1 MEALPHGC
9 VEIFLD
15 PGEYYFGDD
24 MTRIRTLLGSCIAV
38 TMWHPRRRIGGMC
51 HFLLPERGHGAA
63 AEPDGRY
70 GVEAI
75 GMLIRD
81 AEAAGT
87 NPRDYQFK
95 VFGGG
100 NMFPDFFP
108 VRREGNVGSKNI
120 DCAQRYLED
129 AGFAIEVKE
138 AENND
143 RVLAGRALIAPGG
156 KHMMV
161 KRSGAYYYVE
171 VRDGPLVN
179 RHRPSVDVLFRSV
192 AHCAGK
198 NALGVI
204 MTGMGD
210 DGARGLKEL
219 RDTGAH
225 TVAQDEATCVVFG
238 MPKEAIKLG
247 AAERVLPLQNISTE
261 ILRAA

>member
-108 VRREGNVGSKNI
+108 AKREGNVGSKNI

-129 AGFAIEVKE
+129 AGFAIE
-138 AENND
+138 AQH
-143 RVLAGRALIAPGG
+143 LGG
-156 KHMMV
+156 
-161 KRSGAYYYVE
+161 
-171 VRDGPLVN
+171 
-179 RHRPSVDVLFRSV
+179 
-192 AHCAGK
+192 
-198 NALGVI
+198 
-204 MTGMGD
+204 TGY
-210 DGARGLKEL
+210 RN
-219 RDTGAH
+219 
-225 TVAQDEATCVVFG
+225 VVFDVWSG
-238 MPKEAIKLG
+238 NVWMKHRKL
-247 AAERVLPLQNISTE
+247 TE
-261 ILRAA
+261 QKAVANG